1 MPKGYLKRLFLR
13 LCLFPTVFVMCMV
26 MFIPC
31 LILFGENIIGNMIEF
46 YEETNE
52 MYL

>member
-1 MPKGYLKRLFLR
+1 MSKRYLKQVSLRLFMFPG
-13 LCLFPTVFVMCMV
+13 LFVICVT

-52 MYL
+52 MYR